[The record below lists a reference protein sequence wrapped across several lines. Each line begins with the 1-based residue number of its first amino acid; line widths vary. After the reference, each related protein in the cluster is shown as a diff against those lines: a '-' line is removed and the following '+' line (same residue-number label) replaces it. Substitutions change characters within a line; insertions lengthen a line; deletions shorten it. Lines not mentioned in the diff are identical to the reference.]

1 MSDPISVKRRKKIQE
16 YLQIIKAVSASTDD
30 YLYLTEYDTGR
41 AYFTNNIH
49 EKYQLPPCGEDGIKL
64 EDWVKTIYPRD
75 VGPVLA
81 DLQRVFDGTQTT
93 HNVEYRLLDR
103 KGNRCWISCRG
114 TMIQDDDGQ
123 PLLLLGRVS
132 DTVLGQKTD
141 ILTGFFN
148 GRKYAEDITASLNRG
163 QSGCLLILGLDNFKD
178 INIKYGRAYGNHLL
192 KQFAELLE
200 EHVAAI
206 YPAYRLDGDRFALNL
221 YGQNEEGTRQ
231 IYEHIRQSVTFGT
244 LSGGAVLYSAGSSSD
259 GETLFQ
265 YAESA
270 LDRAKK
276 DGKNRLF
283 FFSIDDYK
291 QHQNSLELLA
301 EMRHSIQH
309 DFEGFFLC
317 YQPQMQC
324 QGCRICGVE
333 ALLRFHSAARGG
345 IVSPAEFIP
354 LLEQSRLIVPVGEWV
369 LRTALAAC
377 RKWRLSLPCLRISVN
392 LSYIQLLE
400 ENITSTILDILK
412 ESGLPGDALTLELT
426 ESVQLQNYEYYNR
439 IFYRWEIA
447 GIRIAIDDFG
457 TGYSSLGYLKS
468 LCLDEIKIDR
478 CFVSGI
484 QHSSYNYRLMRNTI
498 ELARG
503 SQIHVCC
510 EGVETEDELTILKE
524 LLPDTLQGY
533 LFAPPCTSDIFEQLY
548 IDSDSKSFR
557 NRLQLEERFRA
568 IGTSKKENA
577 HPIFHKKLDFETNLT
592 ECAHQFA
599 EEADTKTA
607 LEHLLLSIAEFYNAD
622 CAYIYEPIR
631 DETNWYCSAVC
642 CLKNTAASEVPQ
654 TLSAAVIDRWITY
667 FSLGE
672 SVIIET
678 PGDILSGSPLE
689 LDLLHSQNITGL
701 IAVPIGWC
709 GQTIGFIGVTNPLEH
724 PANDGMLFVAACF
737 VADRLKQS
745 ASPNRVCAVPGLTAA
760 DVLSRTQLGLWALRI
775 YADPQQNEMFA
786 DDAMLRTLGLSESQ
800 TPQQCYRHWHSRISE
815 NYRHYVDTAIRC
827 MEETGRIVQ
836 VEYTWEHPHL
846 GEVIVRFLGLRTK
859 DHTGTVSLCG
869 YHRVISNIER
879 PVLPDADNGQA
890 HIFELESARKTD
902 FYEAM
907 LSETIAYTELD
918 LETGRPLTAG
928 GLWEH
933 YEEDCRQWSE
943 SFQQAASRY
952 IPRVVAP
959 EYHDI
964 CRSYFDQSTIHD
976 MHGAT
981 RKFCYRR
988 MVGSD
993 FHWVELSI
1001 HVFCERFTGHHY
1013 ALLYLK
1019 DIDTDK
1025 KRELAQVSAAN
1036 TDPLTKVYNRRMFQD
1051 EVESFMESTD
1061 KPSCGA
1067 LILFDIDDFK
1077 QINDQ
1082 YGHPQGDAAL
1092 LRMTEVLQST
1102 FRQRDIIGR
1111 LGGDEFLA
1119 FIKDV
1124 TKRQI
1129 LNQRMAELS
1138 QALSLSDGIPI
1149 AFSAGIT
1156 FVQQKNFS
1164 YDRALRQADEALYY
1178 SKQHGKAQASYYA
1191 DMVNS

>member
-49 EKYQLPPCGEDGIKL
+49 EKYQLPPCGEDGINL
-64 EDWVKTIYPRD
+64 EDWVQTIYPRD

-81 DLQRVFDGTQTT
+81 DLQRVFDGTQAT

-324 QGCRICGVE
+324 QSCRICGVE

-484 QHSSYNYRLMRNTI
+484 QHSSYKYRLMRNTI
-498 ELARG
+498 
-503 SQIHVCC
+503 
-510 EGVETEDELTILKE
+510 
-524 LLPDTLQGY
+524 
-533 LFAPPCTSDIFEQLY
+533 
-548 IDSDSKSFR
+548 
-557 NRLQLEERFRA
+557 
-568 IGTSKKENA
+568 
-577 HPIFHKKLDFETNLT
+577 
-592 ECAHQFA
+592 
-599 EEADTKTA
+599 
-607 LEHLLLSIAEFYNAD
+607 
-622 CAYIYEPIR
+622 
-631 DETNWYCSAVC
+631 
-642 CLKNTAASEVPQ
+642 
-654 TLSAAVIDRWITY
+654 
-667 FSLGE
+667 
-672 SVIIET
+672 
-678 PGDILSGSPLE
+678 
-689 LDLLHSQNITGL
+689 
-701 IAVPIGWC
+701 
-709 GQTIGFIGVTNPLEH
+709 
-724 PANDGMLFVAACF
+724 
-737 VADRLKQS
+737 
-745 ASPNRVCAVPGLTAA
+745 
-760 DVLSRTQLGLWALRI
+760 
-775 YADPQQNEMFA
+775 
-786 DDAMLRTLGLSESQ
+786 
-800 TPQQCYRHWHSRISE
+800 
-815 NYRHYVDTAIRC
+815 
-827 MEETGRIVQ
+827 
-836 VEYTWEHPHL
+836 
-846 GEVIVRFLGLRTK
+846 
-859 DHTGTVSLCG
+859 
-869 YHRVISNIER
+869 
-879 PVLPDADNGQA
+879 
-890 HIFELESARKTD
+890 
-902 FYEAM
+902 
-907 LSETIAYTELD
+907 
-918 LETGRPLTAG
+918 
-928 GLWEH
+928 
-933 YEEDCRQWSE
+933 
-943 SFQQAASRY
+943 
-952 IPRVVAP
+952 
-959 EYHDI
+959 
-964 CRSYFDQSTIHD
+964 
-976 MHGAT
+976 
-981 RKFCYRR
+981 
-988 MVGSD
+988 
-993 FHWVELSI
+993 
-1001 HVFCERFTGHHY
+1001 
-1013 ALLYLK
+1013 
-1019 DIDTDK
+1019 
-1025 KRELAQVSAAN
+1025 
-1036 TDPLTKVYNRRMFQD
+1036 
-1051 EVESFMESTD
+1051 
-1061 KPSCGA
+1061 
-1067 LILFDIDDFK
+1067 
-1077 QINDQ
+1077 
-1082 YGHPQGDAAL
+1082 
-1092 LRMTEVLQST
+1092 
-1102 FRQRDIIGR
+1102 
-1111 LGGDEFLA
+1111 
-1119 FIKDV
+1119 
-1124 TKRQI
+1124 
-1129 LNQRMAELS
+1129 
-1138 QALSLSDGIPI
+1138 
-1149 AFSAGIT
+1149 
-1156 FVQQKNFS
+1156 
-1164 YDRALRQADEALYY
+1164 
-1178 SKQHGKAQASYYA
+1178 
-1191 DMVNS
+1191 